1 MIEMTYITSN
11 QGTREASNIPYE
23 MILLSR
29 PLLQYMAGYLMSKLV
44 KILQTKGG
52 RMKVQGKMTPLFK
65 PGRPMMTM
73 TIPMTKLLWGPK
85 CPER

>member
-1 MIEMTYITSN
+1 MCLHVTGN
-11 QGTREASNIPYE
+11 FAAVAKPQLPQ
-23 MILLSR
+23 
-29 PLLQYMAGYLMSKLV
+29 LQYMAGYLMSKLV

-85 CPER
+85 CPERGRGRR